1 MAEATT
7 EYQIKIFATGGS
19 QASAEVQKVIDSTT
33 GLKQG
38 QNDLIS
44 SLQKPAQHVALKTMS
59 DEMLRAIGY
68 TGNMRTASNL
78 LDVAIMKLGGAIK
91 LTTSAIFP
99 YVAILGGVV
108 AILSKVKSAHAESAI
123 ASENAAKQ
131 LHAQAT
137 EYESSKEKI
146 DAYGKSIGVLPQY
159 LRDLKKSLEEATAA
173 TTAQMKAASLIKL
186 QEKSKEYEALKIKLS
201 EYKQEVDKITAAYP
215 HMAETGNKAYIEN
228 VTGITRLKKEISD
241 LIPKISDLDREMKII
256 TANAISQG
264 KGFADA
270 AAEMEHYKQV
280 AKDAADE
287 RDRNK
292 KAQEDAAKASIEASE
307 LNSKLL
313 EREYN
318 NSVKN
323 FENFKKNIQNKQREE
338 KEFQQT
344 LREANAMEQALFANE
359 KTGLTVSAVA
369 FTKLKDT
376 ASICY
381 NQMMSGMGQAAA
393 KMIVE
398 GEDFGI
404 AMQNVFK
411 SMLESFIAAIIEMTA
426 RWLAFQAL
434 TAAFGSS
441 SSIVSFI
448 SGSHATG
455 VDTLVDRPRLLQVGE
470 NGPERVTVTPITG
483 TTGGM
488 VAAGAGGGMNITIPM
503 TINSTA
509 NASQL
514 ANEVGRKIISQI
526 RGLGQNNFV
535 RGK

>member
-1 MAEATT
+1 
-7 EYQIKIFATGGS
+7 
-19 QASAEVQKVIDSTT
+19 
-33 GLKQG
+33 
-38 QNDLIS
+38 
-44 SLQKPAQHVALKTMS
+44 MS
-59 DEMLRAIGY
+59 DEMLRTIGY

-99 YVAILGGVV
+99 YVAILGGIV

-123 ASENAAKQ
+123 AAENAAKK
-131 LHAQAT
+131 LHEQAT
-137 EYESSKEKI
+137 GYESTTGKI
-146 DAYGKSIGVLPQY
+146 DAYGKSIGALPQY
-159 LRDLKKSLEEATAA
+159 LRDLEKALNDANAA
-173 TTAQMKAASLIKL
+173 TTAQMKVTNLATLASTSKQLADLKMRYAELTPEIKKAEETVRKEDPYGGEAASEARRELALLRDEYSAIGAKL
-186 QEKSKEYEALKIKLS
+186 PGLNAQM
-201 EYKQEVDKITAAYP
+201 KQLT
-215 HMAETGNKAYIEN
+215 
-228 VTGITRLKKEISD
+228 SD
-241 LIPKISDLDREMKII
+241 VI
-256 TANAISQG
+256 AQG
-264 KGFADA
+264 KGFADNA
-270 AAEMEHYKQV
+270 AYMAASGK
-280 AKDAADE
+280 AADE
-287 RDRNK
+287 LTVKQKKLAEDDLKNK
-292 KAQEDAAKASIEASE
+292 EKQEDAAKKLADENYRAMQKILADNDKVYAKDYSRFINGVHKKDAALRSANGLEAS
-307 LNSKLL
+307 LL
-313 EREYN
+313 MG
-318 NSVKN
+318 
-323 FENFKKNIQNKQREE
+323 
-338 KEFQQT
+338 KEV
-344 LREANAMEQALFANE
+344 ANE
-359 KTGLTVSAVA
+359 ETYRRINDAALN
-369 FTKLKDT
+369 
-376 ASICY
+376 CY

-434 TAAFGSS
+434 TGMFGSS
-441 SSIVSFI
+441 SGIVSFI
-448 SGSHATG
+448 SGGKHATG

-483 TTGGM
+483 ASGSM
-488 VAAGAGGGMNITIPM
+488 AAAGAGGGMNITIPI